1 MSRMVDSS
9 PSVRRMA
16 ATVLQPGFIGTSPP
30 DWVRRWVADGLGA
43 VVLFARNVRDPEQ
56 VAALT
61 AALRAERPDVLV
73 AIDEEAGDVTRIES
87 GHGSS
92 RPGNLALGAVDD
104 PELTRRVAHDL
115 GLELAGA
122 GVTVNYAPVA
132 DVNSNPD
139 NPVIGV
145 RAFGDDPHLVAR
157 HTAAWIR
164 GLQDAGVA
172 ACAKHFPGHGDTNV
186 DSHAAVPRIDADRIR
201 LDAVEL
207 TPFRAAIAAGTRT
220 IMTGHLLVPAIDPAN
235 LATLSRAV
243 LVDLLRDRLGF
254 TGAVI
259 TDGIEMR
266 AVTRRFGLAG
276 ATVRALAAGVDAVCV
291 GGEHA
296 DEETVRRLT
305 DGIVDAVVTGQLPAQ
320 RLAEAAERIRQ
331 LADWSVRHRRPDGI
345 GPVPGGSGPVPGGSG
360 SDTLASAG
368 PPPGP
373 VRSAVGLA
381 AARRA
386 LRIRAAT
393 RLPLT
398 RPAYVV
404 EFAPPHN
411 IAIGAETPW
420 GIGQALATLRPGTLT
435 VRLTERDLDA
445 SAGPSTAA
453 DVPGRPVEPLDT
465 ALLAARHHALVL
477 VVRDLHRHRWMSVA
491 VDRALAVRPDAVV
504 VEMGVPVR
512 VAGDVHLSTYG
523 ASWANS
529 RAAAEWLAGWQTPV
543 ARTGTPGPTGSGPTV
558 PGPTVLPGP
567 TGPDPTAD
575 RSAADPQDPVVVAGG

>member
-1 MSRMVDSS
+1 MVDSS

-16 ATVLQPGFIGTSPP
+16 ATVLQPGFIGTGPP

-157 HTAAWIR
+157 HTAAWIG

-186 DSHAAVPRIDADRIR
+186 DSHAAVPRIDADRVR

-207 TPFRAAIAAGTRT
+207 APFRAAIAAGTRT

-305 DGIVDAVVTGQLPAQ
+305 DAIVDAVVTGQLPAQ

-331 LADWSVRHRRPDGI
+331 LAEWSVRHRRPGRN
-345 GPVPGGSGPVPGGSG
+345 GPVPGGSG

-368 PPPGP
+368 PPTGP

-386 LRIRAAT
+386 LRTRAAA

-445 SAGPSTAA
+445 SAGPSVAA
-453 DVPGRPVEPLDT
+453 GVPARPVEPLDT

-491 VDRALAVRPDAVV
+491 VDRALAARPDAVV
-504 VEMGVPVR
+504 VEMGVPIR
-512 VAGDVHLSTYG
+512 VTGDVHLSTYG

-529 RAAAEWLAGWQTPV
+529 RAAAERLAGWQTPV
-543 ARTGTPGPTGSGPTV
+543 ASTGT
-558 PGPTVLPGP
+558 PGP

>member
-1 MSRMVDSS
+1 MSRMADSS

-16 ATVLQPGFIGTSPP
+16 ATVLQPGFLGTGPP

-104 PELTRRVAHDL
+104 PELTRRVAYDL

-145 RAFGDDPHLVAR
+145 RAFGDDPRLVAR

-186 DSHAAVPRIDADRIR
+186 DSHDAVPRIDADRIR

-305 DGIVDAVVTGQLPAQ
+305 DAIVDAVVTGRLPAQ

-331 LADWSVRHRRPDGI
+331 LAAWSVRHRQPHGNGSVPDSNGAT
-345 GPVPGGSGPVPGGSG
+345 
-360 SDTLASAG
+360 TLVSAG
-368 PPPGP
+368 APTGP
-373 VRSAVGLA
+373 VRSAIGLT

-386 LRIRAAT
+386 LRIRAET
-393 RLPLT
+393 QLPLT

-420 GIGQALATLRPGTLT
+420 GIGQALAALRPGTLT

-445 SAGPSTAA
+445 STAA
-453 DVPGRPVEPLDT
+453 EVAGRPVEPLDT

-491 VDRALAVRPDAVV
+491 VDRALTVRPDAVV

-512 VAGDVHLSTYG
+512 VTGDVHLSTYG

-529 RAAAEWLAGWQTPV
+529 RAAAERLAGWQTSV
-543 ARTGTPGPTGSGPTV
+543 ARTGTPGPTV
-558 PGPTVLPGP
+558 PVP